1 MQSSKIINIVHNNRE
16 LSVNT
21 AKDLKEKLSSLGY
34 KVSATLDRQAE
45 LIVSIGGDGTFLKTL
60 REHNFP
66 DIPIVG
72 INTGHLGFFTEVTP
86 DELEYLIAKY
96 IAGDFVIQEI
106 TPIKSIICARSS
118 CIEIMG
124 INEIVIKG
132 NKSHVIHLDIYVDN
146 NLVQHFSG
154 DGILISTSTGSTAY
168 NYSAGGSII
177 DPSLNVLQ
185 ITPLAPINT
194 NVYRSFTSSI
204 ILPCNVV
211 IKVIPEYHF
220 ESSLVIV
227 IDGVEHRYNNIIE
240 IDTKLSDC
248 KIKMLRLSNFE
259 FWSRVTSKFL

>member
-1 MQSSKIINIVHNNRE
+1 MKSGKIINIVHNNRE

-21 AKDLKEKLSSLGY
+21 AENLGEKLNSLGY
-34 KVSATLDRQAE
+34 RVSNTLDQRAE

-60 REHNFP
+60 REHGFP

-72 INTGHLGFFTEVTP
+72 INTGHLGFFTEVTFK
-86 DELEYLIAKY
+86 ELDYLIAKY
-96 IAGDFVIQEI
+96 IAGDYSIQEVP
-106 TPIKSIICARSS
+106 PIKSIICAKSN

-132 NKSHVIHLDIYVDN
+132 NRSHVIHLDIYVDN

-154 DGILISTSTGSTAY
+154 DGVLISTSTGSTAY

-177 DPSLNVLQ
+177 DPSLDILQ

-194 NVYRSFTSSI
+194 NVYRSLTSSI
-204 ILPCNVV
+204 ILPRAAV
-211 IKVIPEYHF
+211 IKVIPEYRF

-227 IDGVEHRYNNIIE
+227 VDGVEHRYNNITE
-240 IDTKLSDC
+240 IDTKLADC
-248 KIKMLRLSNFE
+248 KIKMLRLADFE
-259 FWSRVTSKFL
+259 FWSRVTSKFI

>member
-1 MQSSKIINIVHNNRE
+1 MKSSRIISIVHNNRE
-16 LSVNT
+16 LSVDT

-34 KVSATLDRQAE
+34 LVSYTLEKKAE
-45 LIVSIGGDGTFLKTL
+45 LIVSIGGDGTFLKAL

-72 INTGHLGFFTEVTP
+72 INTGHLGFFTEITP
-86 DELEYLIAKY
+86 EELDYLISKY
-96 IAGDFVIQEI
+96 IAKDYSIQEI
-106 TPIKSIICARSS
+106 TPIKSIICAKSS
-118 CIEIMG
+118 CIKIMG

-177 DPSLNVLQ
+177 DPSLDVLQ

-204 ILPCNVV
+204 ILPSNAV
-211 IKVIPEYHF
+211 IKVIPEYYF

-227 IDGVEHRYNNIIE
+227 IDGVEHRYNNITE
-240 IDTKLSDC
+240 VGTRLANR
-248 KIKMLRLSNFE
+248 KIKMLRLEDFE